1 MMPTNSFGGQE
12 REIEAF
18 PQARILF
25 LKFINVDYAP
35 SVCVCV
41 CVCMCALSVDVLPLT
56 PSGANFI
63 DG

>member
-1 MMPTNSFGGQE
+1 MVKDDANKFIWRTRKRNRGIPSSEDT
-12 REIEAF
+12 
-18 PQARILF
+18 F

-35 SVCVCV
+35 SV